1 MFLKVKDLKKYYNQ
15 KEPLIKNLNFS
26 VNKGDIISF
35 IGESG
40 SGKTTF
46 LKCLAGL
53 EKINSGSIELNG
65 NILNNKNSFVEPNKR
80 KIGFVFQDYPLFP
93 HLNVLE
99 NISINLE
106 KNFFSKIDYILDLTN
121 LKHLKKR
128 FPDQLSGGEQQRVC
142 LARALVRE
150 PELLLLDEPFSNL
163 DSNIKATIQEEIHK
177 IIKETKTTTILVT
190 HDISDTFNISDK
202 ILIFK
207 AGILQQYDNP
217 VSMYCN
223 PVNCYCAK
231 ILGDL
236 NQININKKTFYLRPE
251 KIRLSEKSKFS
262 GTVEKSLFSGK
273 EYKISANIDGDIWV
287 FFNDFSLE
295 KNQKIYL
302 DFNNEDLLEF
312 DSTCSNFFTQNNEL
326 N

>member
-65 NILNNKNSFVEPNKR
+65 NILNNENSFVEPNKR

-302 DFNNEDLLEF
+302 DFKNEDLLEF
-312 DSTCSNFFTQNNEL
+312 DSTCSNFFTQNN
-326 N
+326 

>member
-65 NILNNKNSFVEPNKR
+65 NILNNENSFVEPNKR

>member
-65 NILNNKNSFVEPNKR
+65 NILNNDNSFVEPNKR